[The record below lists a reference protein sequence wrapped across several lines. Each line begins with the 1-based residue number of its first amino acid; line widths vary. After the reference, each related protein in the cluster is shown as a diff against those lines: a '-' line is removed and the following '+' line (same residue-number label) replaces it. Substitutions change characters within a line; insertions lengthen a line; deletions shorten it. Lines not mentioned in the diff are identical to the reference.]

1 LTHLGEEFHHRLFP
15 FQEGAVDFVTG
26 RQSKV
31 HGKSIDSSAAFG
43 NQASPASATPSKFR
57 VDHVTPPGYVGSYH
71 QAEYIAKRDAAMASL
86 ATMMGGS
93 IVVVSPGL
101 ESDVKQIKP
110 EAQG

>member
-57 VDHVTPPGYVGSYH
+57 VDHVTPPGYVGSY
-71 QAEYIAKRDAAMASL
+71 
-86 ATMMGGS
+86 
-93 IVVVSPGL
+93 
-101 ESDVKQIKP
+101 
-110 EAQG
+110 

>member
-1 LTHLGEEFHHRLFP
+1 MNTYTTFQRCFTVGPFTVNLMVRVSIATGLPVEMEFEWSPDLPRRL
-15 FQEGAVDFVTG
+15 
-26 RQSKV
+26 SK
-31 HGKSIDSSAAFG
+31 K
-43 NQASPASATPSKFR
+43 
-57 VDHVTPPGYVGSYH
+57 H